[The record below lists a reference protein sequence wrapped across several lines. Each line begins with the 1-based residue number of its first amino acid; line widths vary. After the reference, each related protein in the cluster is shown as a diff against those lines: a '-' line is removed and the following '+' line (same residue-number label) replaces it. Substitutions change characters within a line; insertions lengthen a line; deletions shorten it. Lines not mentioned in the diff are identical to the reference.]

1 MFVELN
7 RDEWKDDI
15 EGKERATSSSETKEK
30 EDGMIRFSRS
40 NPLTFVFY
48 LKFQ

>member
-15 EGKERATSSSETKEK
+15 EGKERAIFSSETIEK
-30 EDGMIRFSRS
+30 RRRNDKIFSI
-40 NPLTFVFY
+40 
-48 LKFQ
+48 